1 MADSIQTPIG
11 AKPKEMDEFEIMRK
25 RLQQR
30 GAIRGAQAQRQGRR
44 QAAALGNL
52 PSGAAMRQQQIAQR
66 EVERQTSE
74 DLQNVNIAEAQT
86 RERERE
92 AQAGRDLQRF
102 GIETQAKTA
111 QTLQEMQGAQ
121 ALERLDVTGAQA
133 LEQQRIAGVQAQDLQ
148 RLGAANDMEM
158 ARLQGATAQDLAKL
172 QGDINLRAQQLQ
184 EQGVESRFA
193 TQMAENKRMFDIE
206 QEFRKEGTSFERKM
220 AEAGLNQAQQEL
232 AMNKSVTVLNSLQPL
247 ASLGFSENEIGPM
260 LDALELPFG
269 DAIKRQ
275 YAGMVG
281 RQNVEQQLA
290 STQQQLQS
298 SRQLGGDF
306 NNFGI
311 EETNP
316 A

>member
-86 RERERE
+86 RMQERE

-121 ALERLDVTGAQA
+121 ALKQLDVTGAQA
-133 LEQQRIAGVQAQDLQ
+133 LEQQRIAGAQALNLQ
-148 RLGAANDMEM
+148 RLGAANDMDM
-158 ARLQGATAQDLAKL
+158 ARLQGATAQELARL
-172 QGDINLRAQQLQ
+172 QGDIDLRSQRL
-184 EQGVESRFA
+184 
-193 TQMAENKRMFDIE
+193 
-206 QEFRKEGTSFERKM
+206 
-220 AEAGLNQAQQEL
+220 AEAGVDRRFNKQISESREMFKMEQRLREAGSSFEEEMARAGLSMQEQEL

-247 ASLGFSENEIGPM
+247 ASLGFSEDEIGPM
-260 LDALELPFG
+260 LDALDLPFD
-269 DAIKRQ
+269 DAIKKQ
-275 YAGMVG
+275 YAIMTG
-281 RQNVEQQLA
+281 RQNVEAQLADTQQQLA
-290 STQQQLQS
+290 SSLQI
-298 SRQLGGDF
+298 GGEFRDDDD
-306 NNFGI
+306 G
-311 EETNP
+311 E
-316 A
+316 